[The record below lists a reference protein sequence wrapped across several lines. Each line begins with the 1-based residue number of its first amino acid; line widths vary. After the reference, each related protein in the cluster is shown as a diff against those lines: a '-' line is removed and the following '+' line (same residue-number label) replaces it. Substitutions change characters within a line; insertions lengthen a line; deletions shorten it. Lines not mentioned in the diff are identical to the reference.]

1 MSGGTSTTREVKQ
14 RELFLGLTI
23 FVLLHPI
30 HCSEVCSELGG
41 FLPHDYSGYSALSG
55 YGYGDE
61 WHWVG
66 YGADETRYRAFLAN
80 RLSLECHN
88 SPQHP
93 PPQVLGVPALQV
105 AGGGPGLP
113 LLHAALLRLP
123 APPRLP
129 PAAAEREAAGLQAE
143 AEDGLLRRHGPRAG
157 GRAAEAEDRLQKQ
170 CVRWQRVQFA
180 GKIEPLLELALN
192 LY

>member
-1 MSGGTSTTREVKQ
+1 MSGGTSTTREVRQ
-14 RELFLGLTI
+14 LSLFLGLTK

-66 YGADETRYRAFLAN
+66 YGADETRYLAFLAN
-80 RLSLECHN
+80 RLSLECHI

-93 PPQVLGVPALQV
+93 PGAGRAGPP
-105 AGGGPGLP
+105 GGGRGSGPSP
-113 LLHAALLRLP
+113 APRRSPSAASAAAPSPCRCLLRGRGSTGRGRGRGRSP
-123 APPRLP
+123 SPTRTS
-129 PAAAEREAAGLQAE
+129 GW
-143 AEDGLLRRHGPRAG
+143 GPRCRG
-157 GRAAEAEDRLQKQ
+157 GGQASEAVCSVAEGSI
-170 CVRWQRVQFA
+170 RWQDRT
-180 GKIEPLLELALN
+180 PT
-192 LY
+192 

>member
-14 RELFLGLTI
+14 LSLFLGLTK

-66 YGADETRYRAFLAN
+66 YGADETRYQDFLAD
-80 RLSLECHN
+80 RLSLECHI

-93 PPQVLGVPALQV
+93 PPRCWACRPSRWREGVRAFPCSTPLSFGCQRRRAF
-105 AGGGPGLP
+105 PLP
-113 LLHAALLRLP
+113 LPSARPRVYRPRPRTVSFADTDLGLGAAL
-123 APPRLP
+123 PR
-129 PAAAEREAAGLQAE
+129 
-143 AEDGLLRRHGPRAG
+143 PRTSFRSSVFG
-157 GRAAEAEDRLQKQ
+157 GRG
-170 CVRWQRVQFA
+170 FNS
-180 GKIEPLLELALN
+180 LARSNPYLN
-192 LY
+192 WL